1 MVLHSSN
8 RSLGDEDHR
17 QKDHQASVEEAA
29 LEEVPLLAEAG
40 VLGQL

>member
-29 LEEVPLLAEAG
+29 LEEVRLAEAG